1 VSVTSENVEEYI
13 EAIWQ
18 ITRKKP
24 QAKTCEIA
32 EQMRVAPASVTE
44 MLQRLDSDGFV
55 VYEKYKGAALTPKG
69 EAIGAKM
76 KRRHRLLE
84 RFLVDIIG
92 LGVSQSHDEACRLE
106 HTLSDESERKICQ
119 MLNNPSTCP
128 DGEPIPSCGEDCQSC
143 AGSPSVPLDRLAP
156 GTKCSI
162 SHLICQDPDRI
173 RRVIAMGLVPGR
185 SLCVESFLPM
195 DGPLII
201 QIDDSKI
208 ALARE
213 YARLV
218 HVIPGGECGHER
230 PRRRRRRPE
239 AA

>member
-1 VSVTSENVEEYI
+1 VPSENVEEYL

-18 ITRKKP
+18 ITRSKP
-24 QAKTCEIA
+24 QAKTSEIA
-32 EQMRVAPASVTE
+32 EHMGLAPASVTE
-44 MLQRLDSDGFV
+44 MLQRLDADGLV
-55 VYEKYKGAALTPKG
+55 VYERYKGVTLTPEG
-69 EAIGAKM
+69 EVIGAKI

-84 RFLVDIIG
+84 RFLVDVIG
-92 LGVSQSHDEACRLE
+92 LGVKQSHDEACRLE
-106 HTLSDESERKICQ
+106 HTLSDESEKKICQ

-128 DGEPIPSCGEDCQSC
+128 DGEPIPTCGDDCERC
-143 AGSPSVPLDRLAP
+143 AGSPSIPLDRLSP

-162 SHLICQDPDRI
+162 SHLVCDDPDRI

-185 SLCVESFLPM
+185 GLCVDSILPM
-195 DGPLII
+195 NGPLII

-213 YARLV
+213 YAHLV
-218 HVIPGGECGHER
+218 HVIPGGECGHEQ
-230 PRRRRRRPE
+230 PHRRRRRRPE